1 MDTQETAHEE
11 DAGMEE
17 LERSAPSP
25 TPARI
30 PRRFSEN
37 FHAQLAQLGQ
47 SAGEYGST
55 QQLVQGDWS
64 CGPHDAQCRDC
75 VAVLRTAVDAS
86 RAVYVV
92 RTHGSLRGVRL
103 G

>member
-1 MDTQETAHEE
+1 MDTQVTANEE

-30 PRRFSEN
+30 PRSFSEN

-47 SAGEYGST
+47 SAGEYGSS
-55 QQLVQGDWS
+55 QEVFHGDWPL
-64 CGPHDAQCRDC
+64 GPYEVQCLYC
-75 VAVLRTAVDAS
+75 VAVLRTAVDS
-86 RAVYVV
+86 SGAVYAAG
-92 RTHGSLRGVRL
+92 THHSVTVKPL